1 MIDVLAA
8 APRLIARARLKP
20 LAGST
25 FQPTG
30 FPDLGAATFNR
41 PDGTRALLVESV
53 QSMTNRLEAL
63 GWDGPAQ
70 RPRPPLTDLPYIEV
84 VDGENDF
91 LTSSRLEPHRLA
103 AAYVRDA
110 TIDGKRGTDWIGE
123 RLGLIATK
131 PLDWPSIYKAVLE
144 LDPLCLVHGVFFSD
158 KGWHGNPK
166 VRRALTLVIEAHN
179 VEEAVSGGLKRDDV
193 RFKSGERGSGQ
204 RAEEG
209 YGFVPFGRTEYVAE
223 SIELTAV
230 VDLEQIRGYGL
241 DEQAT
246 RLLTLIALW
255 QLRELLAQP
264 LRLRTA
270 CDLDIVSVEVQRPQ
284 EFELPSIQE
293 LETAIA
299 QAMPAFEQA
308 GARPMTWRPSKKK
321 AKEANEAAD

>member
-1 MIDVLAA
+1 MIDALAT
-8 APRLIARARLKP
+8 APRLIARARLAP
-20 LAGST
+20 IAGST

-53 QSMTNRLEAL
+53 QSMTNHLEAL

-70 RPRPPLTDLPYIEV
+70 RPRPPLGDLPYIEV
-84 VDGENDF
+84 VDGENNF

-110 TIDGKRGTDWIGE
+110 TIEDKRGTEWIGE
-123 RLGLIATK
+123 RLGLIAAK
-131 PLDWPSIYKAVLE
+131 PLDWPSIYRAVFE

-158 KGWHGNPK
+158 KRWHGNPK
-166 VRRALTLVIEAHN
+166 VRRALTAVIEAHN

-193 RFKSGERGSGQ
+193 QFKSGERGSGQ

-230 VDLEQIRGYGL
+230 IDLEQIRGYGL
-241 DEQAT
+241 DERAT
-246 RLLTLIALW
+246 RLLTLVALW
-255 QLRELLAQP
+255 QLRGLLAQP

-270 CDLDIVSVEVQRPQ
+270 CDLDVVSVDIERPQ
-284 EFELPSIQE
+284 GFELTSAEE

-299 QAMPAFEQA
+299 QAVPAFEQA
-308 GARPMTWRPSKKK
+308 GARRMTWTPPKKK
-321 AKEANEAAD
+321 AKESKEEAE